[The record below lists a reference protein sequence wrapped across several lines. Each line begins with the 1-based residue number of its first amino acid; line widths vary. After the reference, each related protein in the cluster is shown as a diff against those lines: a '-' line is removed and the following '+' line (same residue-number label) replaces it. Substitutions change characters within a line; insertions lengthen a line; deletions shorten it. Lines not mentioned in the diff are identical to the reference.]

1 MKTTIIKVSLGFL
14 YIVFLM
20 IAASFIGTLLT
31 VPSTIA
37 NIFGVILIVGIVIA
51 SYFIYIILNKTFKD
65 E

>member
-1 MKTTIIKVSLGFL
+1 
-14 YIVFLM
+14 M

-37 NIFGVILIVGIVIA
+37 NVFGVILIVGIVIA
-51 SYFIYIILNKTFKD
+51 SYYIYIILNKTFKD